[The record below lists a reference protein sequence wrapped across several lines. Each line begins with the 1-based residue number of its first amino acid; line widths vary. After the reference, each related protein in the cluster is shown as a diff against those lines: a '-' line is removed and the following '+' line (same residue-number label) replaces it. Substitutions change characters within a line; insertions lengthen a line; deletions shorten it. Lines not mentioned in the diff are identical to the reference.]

1 MKKHTI
7 IYAHGFGV
15 RKDDRGL
22 FTDIAKVFPDT
33 NHIMFDLD
41 ICDNENN
48 TVTIRPF
55 SQQVSLLNNH
65 IKEASNNSE
74 NTIDIVAHSRGC
86 KVVASADLSNIR
98 KVIFITPPIDIST
111 ERTLERFHK
120 TPDAVLNMEGDSRLP
135 RKDGTVT
142 IFPKEY
148 WTDSESNRTLI
159 EDYISQ
165 SENVDALFIK
175 AKQDDILGDV
185 DLNAIESKGKVLTL
199 NGDHNFSGDN
209 REGLVEVIEKFIN

>member
-55 SQQVSLLNNH
+55 S
-65 IKEASNNSE
+65 
-74 NTIDIVAHSRGC
+74 
-86 KVVASADLSNIR
+86 
-98 KVIFITPPIDIST
+98 
-111 ERTLERFHK
+111 
-120 TPDAVLNMEGDSRLP
+120 
-135 RKDGTVT
+135 
-142 IFPKEY
+142 
-148 WTDSESNRTLI
+148 
-159 EDYISQ
+159 
-165 SENVDALFIK
+165 
-175 AKQDDILGDV
+175 
-185 DLNAIESKGKVLTL
+185 
-199 NGDHNFSGDN
+199 
-209 REGLVEVIEKFIN
+209 

>member
-41 ICDNENN
+41 ILDEENN

-55 SQQVSLLNNH
+55 NDQISLLNSH

-74 NTIDIVAHSRGC
+74 NIIDIVAHSRGC

-98 KVIFITPPIDIST
+98 KAILITPPIDVSI
-111 ERTLERFHK
+111 ERTLERFNK
-120 TPDAVLNMEGDSRLP
+120 TPDAVLNMEGESRLP
-135 RKDGTVT
+135 RKDGSVT

-165 SENVDALFIK
+165 SQNIDALFIK
-175 AKQDDILGDV
+175 AKQDDILGNV
-185 DLNAIESKGKVLTL
+185 DLSSIKPHGKILEL
-199 NGDHNFSGDN
+199 NGDHNFSGVN
-209 REGLVEVIEKFIN
+209 REGLVEVIEKFIH